1 MDVGTANRPADGE
14 TVSGDAFLIVERN
27 PRTLIVV
34 ADGLGHGPLAALA
47 ADTLCKYVEEHPDEP
62 LEMLLRGADRAV
74 ASTRGAAVMIARV
87 DQESATLDVA
97 GVGNVAL
104 RSWAKER
111 IQPLPARGVLGR
123 GLRHVRIFRYSLVPG
138 DMFALFTD
146 GVSGS
151 FDIDAIKSQ
160 SASAIAKNVV
170 DVHRKSHD
178 DATCVVVRYMD
189 RR

>member
-1 MDVGTANRPADGE
+1 MDIGTANRPADGE
-14 TVSGDAFLIVERN
+14 TVSGDAFLVLERSL
-27 PRTLIVV
+27 RTLIVV
-34 ADGLGHGPLAALA
+34 VDGLGHGPHAALA
-47 ADTLCKYVEEHPDEP
+47 ADTLCKYVEEHADEP

-87 DQESATLDVA
+87 DQETATLDVA

-104 RSWAKER
+104 RSWSKER

-123 GLRHVRIFRYSLVPG
+123 GLRAVRIFRYGLVAG
-138 DMFALFTD
+138 DMFALYSD
-146 GVSGS
+146 GISGS
-151 FDIDAIKSQ
+151 FDIDTIKHQ

-178 DATCVVVRYMD
+178 DATCVIVRYAG
-189 RR
+189 R